1 MKLILGTVQFG
12 KKYGI
17 NNKTG
22 KIDKG
27 EVNNILDF
35 SWKKGIRTLDTAYSY
50 GESENIIGEFIKE
63 HGENKFNVISKLP
76 KQGANNIKHYLDKSL
91 SRLSLNKLYGY
102 LTHDMLA
109 FNKNENLWNQMLKL
123 KDEGKVE
130 KIGFS
135 LYFPR
140 EFSEAF
146 KKGMKPDIVQIPF
159 NILDHRFIPL
169 FKTMKDNNIEI
180 HVRSVF
186 LQGLVFK
193 KTDGLNEFFDPL
205 KPKLKYLRELSQS
218 TGISI
223 ASLCLNYASLQK
235 EIDNIIIGIDSLEN
249 LKENILYGKDAKNI
263 CPILDKLSSLKVDN
277 EELII
282 PINW

>member
-17 NNKTG
+17 NNKIG
-22 KIDKG
+22 KISKG

-50 GESENIIGEFIKE
+50 GESEKIIGEFIKKQ
-63 HGENKFNVISKLP
+63 GENKFNVISKLP
-76 KQGANNIKHYLDKSL
+76 EQGANNIKHYFNKSL
-91 SRLSLNKLYGY
+91 SKLSLKKLYGY
-102 LTHDMLA
+102 LIHDMSA
-109 FNKNENLWNQMLKL
+109 FNKNEHLWSQMLKL

-135 LYFPR
+135 LYFPK
-140 EFSEAF
+140 EFSDAL
-146 KKGMKPDIVQIPF
+146 KKGMTPDIVQIPF
-159 NILDHRFIPL
+159 NVFDQRFMPL

-193 KTDGLNEFFDPL
+193 KTDRLTEFFDPL
-205 KPKLKYLRELSQS
+205 KPKLKYLRDLSRS
-218 TGISI
+218 TEVSI

-235 EIDNIIIGIDSLEN
+235 EIDSIIIGIDSLEN
-249 LKENILYGKDAKNI
+249 LKENILFGRDAENVY
-263 CPILDKLSSLKVDN
+263 PILDKLSSLKVDN
-277 EELII
+277 EDLII